1 MSPKIIYNVTLNV
14 DDSVHQEWL
23 DWMRNIHIPE
33 VLQTGLFT
41 DHRLLK
47 MISEEDTGTT
57 YAVQYM
63 LDDIKHFLTY
73 SEKFAPAL
81 RQKVLDKFGEKVLA
95 FRTLMEIVE

>member
-23 DWMRNIHIPE
+23 DWMRKIHIPE
-33 VLQTGLFT
+33 VMQTGLFT
-41 DHRLLK
+41 GYKILK

-63 LDDIKHFLTY
+63 LDDIKHFLDY